1 LIKQKEKAEQAT
13 QSKSMFLAGM
23 SHEIRNHMHSIIGIS
38 EMIAET
44 KLTPEQ
50 KEYFNV
56 IHSSGNELMNII
68 NEILDFSKIEAG
80 QVVLESIDFNLKE
93 LVAKI
98 ISMHEMQ
105 ARQSELYL
113 KTEIQETLP
122 EILHG
127 DPTRLSQILI
137 NLVNNAIKFTDTGGI
152 TIRVSHE
159 ADGDPASGFDLNTCL
174 VRFEVID
181 TGVGIS
187 EDSQQKLFKPF
198 SQTHAA
204 VQRKKGGTGLGLA
217 ISKQLTEMMEG
228 EIGVISHL
236 DKGSNFWFSVKLS
249 ISGVNLASEPAEP
262 AVKSIKANSK
272 TQIIV
277 VEDNLLNQQMAVNI
291 LVKEGYRVDM
301 AENGKIGLELYKKNR
316 YPIVLMDIQM
326 PVMDGIQATRLIR
339 EYENKNNLKKSI
351 IIAVTAHTKE
361 GEKQKLLD
369 AGMDFYLSK
378 PFKRLDLV
386 EMINNLKLSW

>member
-44 KLTPEQ
+44 KLNAEQ
-50 KEYFNV
+50 KEYFN
-56 IHSSGNELMNII
+56 IINTSGNELMNII

-80 QVVLESIDFNLKE
+80 QVVLDNTEFNLRE
-93 LVAKI
+93 LITKV
-98 ISMHEMQ
+98 ISMHEAN
-105 ARQSELYL
+105 ARQSGLSL
-113 KTEIQETLP
+113 KAEIQESLP
-122 EILHG
+122 ENITG

-137 NLVNNAIKFTDTGGI
+137 NLVNNAIKFTDKGGV
-152 TIRVSHE
+152 TIKVSHK
-159 ADGDPASGFDLNTCL
+159 SL
-174 VRFEVID
+174 VPRPDANLFKLRFEVID

-198 SQTHAA
+198 SQTHVA

-217 ISKQLTEMMEG
+217 ICKQLTDLMDG
-228 EIGVISHL
+228 EIGVISQL
-236 DKGSNFWFSVKLS
+236 GKGSTFWFNIMLS
-249 ISGVNLASEPAEP
+249 IPELSSNNSSSEPAGKTIS
-262 AVKSIKANSK
+262 AKRKAK
-272 TQIIV
+272 VIV
-277 VEDNLLNQQMAVNI
+277 VEDNLLNQQLIVNV

-301 AENGKIGLELYKKNR
+301 AENGKVGFDLYKQNR
-316 YPIVLMDIQM
+316 YNVVLMDIQM

-339 EYENKNNLKKSI
+339 EYERKNKLNKSV

-361 GEKQKLLD
+361 GEKQNLMD
-369 AGMDFYLSK
+369 AGMNLYLGK
-378 PFKRLDLV
+378 PFKNADLTD
-386 EMINNLKLSW
+386 MLNKLKLS